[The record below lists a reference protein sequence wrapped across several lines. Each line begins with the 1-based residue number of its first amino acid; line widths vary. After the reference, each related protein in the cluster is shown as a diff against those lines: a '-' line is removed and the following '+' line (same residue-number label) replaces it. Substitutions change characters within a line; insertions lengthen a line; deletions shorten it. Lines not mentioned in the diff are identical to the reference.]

1 MASGIVKALASD
13 AAGGV
18 ADESWKVDFLRGLTK
33 VRRFGMA
40 AAFMDDSEKADLK
53 AIFGRAREALA
64 RLEREWEL

>member
-1 MASGIVKALASD
+1 M
-13 AAGGV
+13 